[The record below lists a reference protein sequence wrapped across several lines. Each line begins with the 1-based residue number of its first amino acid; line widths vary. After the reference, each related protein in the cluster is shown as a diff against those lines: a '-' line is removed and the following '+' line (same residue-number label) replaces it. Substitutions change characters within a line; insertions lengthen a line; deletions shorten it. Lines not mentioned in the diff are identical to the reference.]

1 MCSNLW
7 KCIDRPA
14 VNDTIVFKLLL
25 ENSHSLKKQDD
36 FFCASYNHRHF
47 HPGGSHRTALTMP
60 ENDQKETAGIHP
72 INAAANQ
79 YPKYGMQVAFL
90 FAILEI

>member
-1 MCSNLW
+1 
-7 KCIDRPA
+7 
-14 VNDTIVFKLLL
+14 
-25 ENSHSLKKQDD
+25 
-36 FFCASYNHRHF
+36 
-47 HPGGSHRTALTMP
+47 MP
-60 ENDQKETAGIHP
+60 ENDQKETAGIQP